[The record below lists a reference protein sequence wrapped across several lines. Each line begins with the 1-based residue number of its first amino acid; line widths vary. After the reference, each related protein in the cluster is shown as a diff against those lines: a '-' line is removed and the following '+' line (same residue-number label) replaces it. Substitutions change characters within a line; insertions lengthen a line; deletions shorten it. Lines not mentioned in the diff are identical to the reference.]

1 MSGRVIL
8 AAVTVLGVLGTAG
21 AVTAAIA
28 TKPKPAPRPAHGAV
42 PWLPPADTIRWIRA
56 AGLQPERKETLIHH
70 VHAHLDIFVNGKPA
84 IVPSGIGINIHDP
97 GVRKFK
103 EPDGSTAYGG
113 IELCKKPCIS
123 PLHTHDATGILHTES
138 ASAVPNRLGQFFTEW
153 HVRLGRMC
161 VGGYCRPANI
171 QFYVNGKRYDGNPR
185 EILLTDRKEIA
196 IVIGT
201 PPKKIPKTADFSR
214 A

>member
-1 MSGRVIL
+1 MSVRCIL

-28 TKPKPAPRPAHGAV
+28 TKPQPAPKPAQGAV

-56 AGLQPERKETLIHH
+56 AGLRPERKETLIHH

-84 IVPSGIGINIHDP
+84 IVPAGIGINIHDP
-97 GVRKFK
+97 GVKRFR

-123 PLHTHDATGILHTES
+123 PLHTHDESGVIHTES
-138 ASAVPNRLGQFFTEW
+138 SDAEPHTLGQFFVEW
-153 HVRLGRMC
+153 GALRG
-161 VGGYCRPANI
+161 
-171 QFYVNGKRYDGNPR
+171 DPR
-185 EILLTDRKEIA
+185 AIEITDRKV
-196 IVIGT
+196 IVIVVGT
-201 PPKKIPKTADFSR
+201 PPAVISSTADFSD